1 MWVINWI
8 QLISIVC
15 PFGRRSAS
23 FLSSFYLSVYADK
36 VILTNRASGCQQ
48 TKSDLSNLILTIML
62 QAAGHLF
69 EVSLQMQR
77 SFRHTFRSL
86 LEKYYN
92 SQKEGITCIMSFE
105 YLSGILNQVAQRSLV
120 SQFFMST
127 SMSIWMV
134 TEGRLCFV
142 NGFKRFSWQDSKRL
156 TMQKPALLTV
166 ALCYKL
172 VQAIHRWGRPLSFS
186 KFLIQSQSLSFYKI
200 EMFKPAIIVFE
211 IPS

>member
-48 TKSDLSNLILTIML
+48 TKSDLSNLILTIMP

-77 SFRHTFRSL
+77 SFRHPFRFIYI
-86 LEKYYN
+86 KTA
-92 SQKEGITCIMSFE
+92 ITCIMRFE

-134 TEGRLCFV
+134 TAAFALRFQFFCHGRTRRGLRC
-142 NGFKRFSWQDSKRL
+142 NNRH
-156 TMQKPALLTV
+156 
-166 ALCYKL
+166 C
-172 VQAIHRWGRPLSFS
+172 
-186 KFLIQSQSLSFYKI
+186 
-200 EMFKPAIIVFE
+200 
-211 IPS
+211 

>member
-8 QLISIVC
+8 QLISIFC

-23 FLSSFYLSVYADK
+23 FLSSFYLSDSADK
-36 VILTNRASGCQQ
+36 VIVTILTNQASGFKR
-48 TKSDLSNLILTIML
+48 TKVISAILTIML

-77 SFRHTFRSL
+77 SFRHPFRFIYI
-86 LEKYYN
+86 KTA
-92 SQKEGITCIMSFE
+92 ITCIMRFE

-134 TEGRLCFV
+134 TAAFAIRFQLFCLGRTRRGLRC
-142 NGFKRFSWQDSKRL
+142 NNRH
-156 TMQKPALLTV
+156 
-166 ALCYKL
+166 C
-172 VQAIHRWGRPLSFS
+172 
-186 KFLIQSQSLSFYKI
+186 
-200 EMFKPAIIVFE
+200 
-211 IPS
+211 